1 MAYFNNYPNPFG
13 YPGYMNNQTVPQ
25 YPQYPQ
31 YGAQPPVQQPIP
43 QESVSRT
50 NKILVTGLEEALMK
64 PSERNTDIVYF
75 DQDKNLFY
83 RVVTDGEGRKSST
96 TCSYQLAVTNDK
108 QAPIE
113 DDYKERIA
121 KLEERLSA
129 LESKGE

>member
-31 YGAQPPVQQPIP
+31 YGNQPPVQQPVQQDLP
-43 QESVSRT
+43 RT

-96 TCSYQLAVTNDK
+96 TCSYQIAITNDK
-108 QAPIE
+108 QTNVE
-113 DDYKERIA
+113 DDYKERIE
-121 KLEERLSA
+121 KLEERLKA
-129 LESKGE
+129 LEEKGE